1 MSDVWITL
9 IVLFGLMFFGMP
21 VAFSIT
27 IAAILGIFFSG
38 LSGIVVAQ
46 RVLAGI
52 DSSALLA
59 IPLFLVMGELMNAAG
74 LTQRLIAFINQLIGR
89 FTGGLGAVNVAA
101 SMVNGGISGSALSET
116 AMIGS
121 VLIPAMIQ
129 SGYSR
134 AYASA
139 LTATASIMGPIIP
152 PSIPFI
158 VYGSVFSVSI
168 GQLFLAGVVPGVLI
182 GVVLLIINWLHAR
195 AHKIGGDRPA
205 TRREIWDTFV
215 GSLPVLLTPFLI
227 LGGIFG
233 GFFTATEA
241 AAVGALYALFLGTI
255 VYRTLSWRAFV
266 DVLWRTGVAVSVLF
280 LIIGAS
286 SAYGWYLARSDVGRL
301 VIELFAPIR
310 HDYVL
315 VLLVLNVVFLVF
327 GCFMETW
334 AIFFLLVPLVMPLI
348 RELGVDPVH
357 FGLILVLN
365 LNIGLVTPPFG
376 MCMFIANQIAKSSI
390 GAFTRELVILLPALI
405 ALLLLVTYVPAVSL
419 WLPRLLMPH

>member
-1 MSDVWITL
+1 MSEVWITL

-27 IAAILGIFFSG
+27 VAAVLGIWFSD

-46 RVLAGI
+46 RMLAGI

-74 LTQRLIAFINQLIGR
+74 LTQRLIGFINQLIGR
-89 FTGGLGAVNVAA
+89 FRGGLGAVNVSA

-129 SGYSR
+129 SGYPR
-134 AYASA
+134 AYASV

-168 GQLFLAGVVPGVLI
+168 GQLFLAGVVPGVTI
-182 GVVLLIINWLHAR
+182 GIVLLVINWFYAR
-195 AHKIGGDRPA
+195 AKGIGGAKIEGPP
-205 TRREIWDTFV
+205 IWQTFTT
-215 GSLPVLLTPFLI
+215 SLPVLATPFLI

-233 GFFTATEA
+233 GFFTPTEA
-241 AAVGALYALFLGTI
+241 AAVGALYALILGAL
-255 VYRTLSWRAFV
+255 VYRTLTLRAFI
-266 DVLWRTGVAVSVLF
+266 DVLWRTGSAVSVLF
-280 LIIGAS
+280 LIIAAS
-286 SAYGWYLARSDVGRL
+286 SAYGWYLARSDVGQL
-301 VIELFAPIR
+301 VLELFAPIR
-310 HDYVL
+310 GDYGL

-334 AIFFLLVPLVMPLI
+334 AIFFLLVPLVMPLV
-348 RELGVDPVH
+348 RELGLDPVH

-376 MCMFIANQIAKSSI
+376 MCMFIANQISKSTI
-390 GAFTRELVILLPALI
+390 GEFSRELVVFLPALL
-405 ALLLLVTYVPAVSL
+405 ALLVLVTYVPAVSL
-419 WLPRLLMPH
+419 WLPRLVMGG

>member
-1 MSDVWITL
+1 MNEVWITL

-21 VAFSIT
+21 VAFAIT
-27 IAAILGIFFSG
+27 TAALLGIFFSG

-46 RVLAGI
+46 RMLAGA

-89 FTGGLGAVNVAA
+89 FTGGLGAVNVSA

-129 SGYSR
+129 SGYPR
-134 AYASA
+134 AYAAA

-158 VYGSVFSVSI
+158 VYGSVFGVSI
-168 GQLFLAGVVPGVLI
+168 GQLFLAGVVPGVSI
-182 GVVLLIINWLHAR
+182 GVALLLVNWLYAR
-195 AHKIGGDRPA
+195 AHGIGGAKIEGP
-205 TRREIWDTFV
+205 TLWENFV
-215 GSLPVLLTPFLI
+215 TSLPVLATPFLI

-233 GFFTATEA
+233 GFFTPTEA
-241 AAVGALYALFLGTI
+241 AAVGALYALILGSL
-255 VYRTLSWRAFV
+255 VYRTLTFNAFV
-266 DVLWRTGVAVSVLF
+266 DVLWKTGSTVSVLF
-280 LIIGAS
+280 LIIAAS

-301 VIELFAPIR
+301 VLELFAPIR

-315 VLLVLNVVFLVF
+315 VLLVLNIVFLVF

-348 RELGVDPVH
+348 RELGIDPVH

-376 MCMFIANQIAKSSI
+376 MCMFIANQISRSTI
-390 GAFTRELVILLPALI
+390 GEFSRALVIFLPVLL
-405 ALLLLVTYVPAVSL
+405 ALLALVTYVPAVSL
-419 WLPRLLMPH
+419 WLPRLMMPGP